1 MKVHARLQDT
11 QNVVI
16 LIIKKAK
23 VAMVIHKPVIVIHC
37 AFPLETVAMISEV
50 LDV

>member
-1 MKVHARLQDT
+1 MKVHARLQDS

-23 VAMVIHKPVIVIHC
+23 VAMVIHRPVTVIHC
-37 AFPLETVAMISEV
+37 AFLLEIVAMMPKV